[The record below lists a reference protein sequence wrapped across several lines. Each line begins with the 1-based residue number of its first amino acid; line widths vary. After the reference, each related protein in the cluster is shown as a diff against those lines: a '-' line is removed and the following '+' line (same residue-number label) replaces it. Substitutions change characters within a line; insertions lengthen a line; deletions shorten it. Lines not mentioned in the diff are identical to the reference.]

1 MIKHLYNYRRGFI
14 RIIVLIVVGLLILS
28 YFKIDLRGLVDSNS
42 TQSNFGYVWSFIE
55 QIWYTY
61 IKTPII
67 FLLNWFL
74 SIIR

>member
-1 MIKHLYNYRRGFI
+1 MIKHLYRYRGGFI
-14 RIIVLIVVGLLILS
+14 KIIVLIIVGLLILS